1 MSVAYR
7 DAECVKVVVQLLVVG
22 PEIYDTSTF
31 LLYQVLDLVIV
42 ISLILTADDEDGRGG
57 HTLQR
62 IPAGIYVGS
71 L

>member
-22 PEIYDTSTF
+22 SEIYDTSTF

-42 ISLILTADDEDGRGG
+42 I
-57 HTLQR
+57 
-62 IPAGIYVGS
+62 
-71 L
+71 